1 MHFGGTYASLSN
13 QNISFI
19 TAPNCKNIC
28 IQVAL
33 FIHSVTFNSFCTICS
48 ELFSIKRSAFEFATA
63 VKNLSLNFT
72 YKPIY
77 FACID
82 NNQYKI
88 TSNGGALN
96 CIETAYRCY
105 QIYDNQI
112 LAFKM
117 FCYIFAPSEFE
128 QGLSPF

>member
-1 MHFGGTYASLSN
+1 MHFGSTYASLSN

-19 TAPNCKNIC
+19 TEPNCKNIR
-28 IQVAL
+28 IQAAL

-96 CIETAYRCY
+96 LNIELKYKIRIGFVLHIRIASKLLIVVIRSM
-105 QIYDNQI
+105 II
-112 LAFKM
+112 KF
-117 FCYIFAPSEFE
+117 
-128 QGLSPF
+128 